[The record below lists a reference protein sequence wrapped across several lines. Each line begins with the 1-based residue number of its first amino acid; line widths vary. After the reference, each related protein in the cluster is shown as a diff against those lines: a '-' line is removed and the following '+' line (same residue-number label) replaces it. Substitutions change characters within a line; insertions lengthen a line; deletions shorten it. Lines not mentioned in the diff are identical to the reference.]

1 MVAGSLTWFSA
12 VISSRKLP
20 GASWIRQKLMTT
32 TPRISGTAWTSRR
45 RRSFRAASWRELA
58 SAAAMP
64 SHSSPARGRGRERG
78 RCMIL
83 RPLTRPSPSLRSG
96 MTGGLNS
103 GAAICRTS
111 SPPGSWDRWSGSA
124 PWCWRRVIDSSST
137 SGRMRRFDRGDLL
150 ELDDQRLA
158 LGGIGLDLDLL
169 DQGVDLVGMEAR
181 GVAEGHALLDA
192 VGGEVLRGGRHRLR
206 RIGLV
211 GDREVEVV
219 VGVDALDRG
228 RPVGDG
234 EVDADADIL
243 QPLLDDGADLAVLG
257 EPAGR
262 PAGSR

>member
-58 SAAAMP
+58 CATAMLSGSTRQP
-64 SHSSPARGRGRERG
+64 YVVPARRQEVGIVGMVLHLGAGER
-78 RCMIL
+78 
-83 RPLTRPSPSLRSG
+83 
-96 MTGGLNS
+96 
-103 GAAICRTS
+103 
-111 SPPGSWDRWSGSA
+111 DRFELEQRQE
-124 PWCWRRVIDSSST
+124 RRL
-137 SGRMRRFDRGDLL
+137 DRGDLL

-169 DQGVDLVGMEAR
+169 DQGVDLVSMEAR

-228 RPVGDG
+228 RPVGNG
-234 EVDADADIL
+234 EVDDHADIL
-243 QPLLDDGADLAVLG
+243 QPLL
-257 EPAGR
+257 
-262 PAGSR
+262 